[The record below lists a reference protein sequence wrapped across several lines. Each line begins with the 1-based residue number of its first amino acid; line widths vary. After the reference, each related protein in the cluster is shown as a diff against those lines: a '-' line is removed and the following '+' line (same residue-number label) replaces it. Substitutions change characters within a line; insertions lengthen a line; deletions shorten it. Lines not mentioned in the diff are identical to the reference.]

1 MIIYLSSV
9 DYKKMKEMCYESEKA
24 DGFVKK
30 PFTKI
35 RLEKMLKMLR
45 IIPNDKET

>member
-9 DYKKMKEMCYESEKA
+9 DYKKMKELCLENEKA

-30 PFTKI
+30 PFTKL

-45 IIPNDKET
+45 IIPKDLKT